1 MMNFFNLPPKTMTL
15 TAVIL
20 GYLMIDDL
28 NAAEQNEL
36 GNFLILIGQVLETNA
51 AGMQLMN
58 NIESN
63 QRLKILED
71 NYQELLKY
79 VKSNRL

>member
-1 MMNFFNLPPKTMTL
+1 MNFFNLPPRTMTL

-36 GNFLILIGQVLETNA
+36 GNFLILVGQILETNA
-51 AGMQLMN
+51 AGMQLMS
-58 NIESN
+58 SN
-63 QRLKILED
+63 QNDQRLKILEN
-71 NYQELLKY
+71 NYQELLKH
-79 VKSNRL
+79 VKNNKL

>member
-1 MMNFFNLPPKTMTL
+1 MNFFNLPPRTMTL

-36 GNFLILIGQVLETNA
+36 GNFLILVGQILETNA
-51 AGMQLMN
+51 AGMQVMS
-58 NIESN
+58 SN
-63 QRLKILED
+63 QNDQRLKILEN
-71 NYQELLKY
+71 NYQELLKH
-79 VKSNRL
+79 VKNNKL

>member
-1 MMNFFNLPPKTMTL
+1 MDFFNLPPRTMTL
-15 TAVIL
+15 TAVLL

-51 AGMQLMN
+51 SGMQVASSR
-58 NIESN
+58 ESN
-63 QRLKILED
+63 QRLKMLED

-79 VKSNRL
+79 VKNSK